1 MCSDDIQIVLGNIES
16 TRHAPRVQNLKIT
29 SEFLNT
35 EQAVSDFISIED
47 YQLFLASHWE
57 SSCLQSWENPF

>member
-47 YQLFLASHWE
+47 YQLFLERNTAVPNSQG
-57 SSCLQSWENPF
+57 LP

>member
-47 YQLFLASHWE
+47 YQLFLEGNTPVPNSQG
-57 SSCLQSWENPF
+57 LP

>member
-16 TRHAPRVQNLKIT
+16 TCHAPRVQNLKIT

-35 EQAVSDFISIED
+35 EQAVSDFSSIED
-47 YQLFLASHWE
+47 HHLFLERNTPVPNSQG
-57 SSCLQSWENPF
+57 LP